1 MKLVFFFALF
11 ALTISCNKKQEVYLS
26 CEQQHK
32 KAKND
37 FNNNKFIYFDYLQSN
52 NYFDRK
58 LYSRLLQE
66 NNITL
71 DTLIP
76 ERCIPLSTTD
86 LNNEH
91 CYIQMMNNNLN
102 AKFGHRFFDSLRLKA
117 TIKNN

>member
-1 MKLVFFFALF
+1 MKLAFFFALF

-52 NYFDRK
+52 DFDRK

-71 DTLIP
+71 DTLVP
-76 ERCIPLSTTD
+76 EGCIPLSTTD

-91 CYIQMMNNNLN
+91 CYIQMMNNNF
-102 AKFGHRFFDSLRLKA
+102 KCQIWPSFF
-117 TIKNN
+117 

>member
-1 MKLVFFFALF
+1 MRSAFFFALF

-52 NYFDRK
+52 DFDRK
-58 LYSRLLQE
+58 FYSRLLQE

-76 ERCIPLSTTD
+76 EGCIPLSSTD

>member
-1 MKLVFFFALF
+1 MKQGFFIIISILLVACDK
-11 ALTISCNKKQEVYLS
+11 SSSLS
-26 CEQQHK
+26 CEQQHQ

-37 FNNNKFIYFDYLQSN
+37 FKNNKFIYFDYLQSDKS
-52 NYFDRK
+52 FDRK
-58 LYSRLLQE
+58 QYSRLLKE

-76 ERCIPLSTTD
+76 EGCLPLSDTD

-91 CYIQMMNNNLN
+91 CYERMMNSNLN
-102 AKFGHRFFDSLRLKA
+102 AKFGNQFFDSLRLKS

>member
-11 ALTISCNKKQEVYLS
+11 TLTISCNKKQEVHLS

-52 NYFDRK
+52 DFDRK

-76 ERCIPLSTTD
+76 EGCIPLSTTD